1 MSKAELAEKEL
12 ERAALAVGIPS
23 CPRVLLD
30 LSAETKKVEPDLRK
44 IEALVSKDVGLLATL
59 LKTVNS
65 PFYGLSTK
73 VGTVRQA
80 LQVIGLSMLSRT
92 VTGIVLKKALSGG
105 NPAGM
110 EAFWDTSAKVATVAA
125 FIAKQL
131 PGMNKDEAYTFGLF
145 QNCGIPMLLQRYPDY
160 AQTLA
165 QAEGDGERKHTEVEE
180 TAHGTD
186 HATVGYLL
194 AKSWNLPED
203 LSQAIRYHHEYTL
216 VADAKAQLSTQS
228 RNLIAV
234 GLAAEHALRVHA
246 GDNVSVEWAKGGHYA
261 LAHLGLSTAEFDEI
275 ASDLMGML
283 G

>member
-1 MSKAELAEKEL
+1 MSDEKLAEQQL
-12 ERAALAVGIPS
+12 ERAAQAVGIPS

-30 LSAETKKVEPDLRK
+30 LSAETKKEEPNLRK
-44 IEALVSKDVGLLATL
+44 IEALVSKDMGLMATL

-80 LQVIGLSMLSRT
+80 IQVIGLSMLSRT

-110 EAFWDTSAKVATVAA
+110 EAFWDTSAKAAMIAA

-131 PGMNKDEAYTFGLF
+131 PGMNRDEAYTFGLF

-160 AQTLA
+160 AQTLT
-165 QAEGDGERKHTEVEE
+165 QAENDAERKHTEVEE
-180 TAHGTD
+180 AAHGTD
-186 HATVGYLL
+186 HATMGYLL
-194 AKSWNLPED
+194 TKSWNLPED
-203 LSQAIRYHHEYTL
+203 LSQAIRHHHEYTL
-216 VADAKAQLSTQS
+216 VADANAQLSTQS
-228 RNLIAV
+228 RNLIAI
-234 GLAAEHALRVHA
+234 GLAADHALQLSA
-246 GDNVSVEWAKGGHYA
+246 ADKVSVEWAKGGHYA

-275 ASDLMGML
+275 ASDLAGML